1 MYILVG
7 MFLKAR
13 HFCPSLYI
21 SLSISPLPYRNT
33 GPGPGPSPA
42 LAPAFIPL
50 RAESAGRT
58 PQLIVFRHRDREAG
72 LILPAVPERPFTHR
86 ESSAFRSVCGVRPGK
101 DTSADCPP
109 LALQSQGANSSLP
122 ENRSYPCGHRAGRRP
137 RRYRENYP
145 CVVCSSMAQAPAAA
159 WLSSRASRHA
169 RLST

>member
-101 DTSADCPP
+101 DTSAGCPLSP
-109 LALQSQGANSSLP
+109 SKAKGPIHLCRKTVHILAAIVPADGPGDIAKIIPVPSAP
-122 ENRSYPCGHRAGRRP
+122 AWRRRRRRP
-137 RRYRENYP
+137 G
-145 CVVCSSMAQAPAAA
+145 
-159 WLSSRASRHA
+159 
-169 RLST
+169 